1 MEVATANKTFLSSQ
15 FDSFLSNR
23 KEPDWLIQLRK
34 KAFAILENTPLP
46 NSKQE
51 SWRKI
56 NLSNFSIETLLSANK
71 KSSSFSINMDEIHS
85 NDFSKLEEM
94 DIQFIQD
101 SFQKLLDRYKANYF
115 ALLNFSFFD
124 IGILI
129 KVPKNKIIESYI
141 EMDVQYP
148 QGETSF
154 QPLLF
159 WKIESNTSVKIVEK
173 FNSPITE
180 DFNLI
185 NPFSYIELSEN
196 AQTKFITI
204 EDFESSTFHFRNI
217 ESNQGRASA
226 LNLFHFY
233 LGGYKGKTLVNHDL
247 SGEGANLISNG
258 ATTLAK
264 KEFQDIEFNIS
275 HFSSRTD
282 SELKLKA
289 VVKDKSHHVFTG
301 NLFIPKTSIH
311 VTASQINNNLTMART
326 ARAESMPK
334 LEVFA
339 DDVKCS
345 HGATVGEVNEDQ
357 LFYLMS
363 RGLTENESRF
373 LIIEGF
379 LKEILDLVDKEE
391 IQSYLVSRLTKK
403 LYN

>member
-154 QPLLF
+154 QPL
-159 WKIESNTSVKIVEK
+159 
-173 FNSPITE
+173 
-180 DFNLI
+180 
-185 NPFSYIELSEN
+185 
-196 AQTKFITI
+196 
-204 EDFESSTFHFRNI
+204 
-217 ESNQGRASA
+217 
-226 LNLFHFY
+226 
-233 LGGYKGKTLVNHDL
+233 
-247 SGEGANLISNG
+247 
-258 ATTLAK
+258 
-264 KEFQDIEFNIS
+264 
-275 HFSSRTD
+275 
-282 SELKLKA
+282 
-289 VVKDKSHHVFTG
+289 
-301 NLFIPKTSIH
+301 
-311 VTASQINNNLTMART
+311 
-326 ARAESMPK
+326 
-334 LEVFA
+334 
-339 DDVKCS
+339 
-345 HGATVGEVNEDQ
+345 
-357 LFYLMS
+357 
-363 RGLTENESRF
+363 
-373 LIIEGF
+373 
-379 LKEILDLVDKEE
+379 
-391 IQSYLVSRLTKK
+391 
-403 LYN
+403 